1 MNVMSRVPHDSFDLL
16 RFVVAQG
23 NSWPAALDEL
33 RAGNKRSHWMWYIF
47 PQFAGLGTSA
57 MAKRY
62 AIQTRAEAEAFLAHP
77 LLGRRLEECAGALL
91 GVEGRS
97 AEQIMGFPDFLK
109 LCSSMTLFAEVAP
122 SGSVFERV
130 LGKYY
135 GGAKDGK
142 TIRFLGAK

>member
-1 MNVMSRVPHDSFDLL
+1 MTHVLSDPFDLS
-16 RFVVAQG
+16 RFVVAQE

-33 RAGNKRSHWMWYIF
+33 RAGNKRSHWMWYVF
-47 PQFAGLGTSA
+47 PQVAGLGASA
-57 MAKRY
+57 MAQRY
-62 AIQTRAEAEAFLAHP
+62 AIQSRAEAEAFLAHP
-77 LLGRRLEECAGALL
+77 ILGRRLEECVEALL

-122 SGSVFERV
+122 PGSVFERV

-142 TIRFLGAK
+142 TIGFLGAK